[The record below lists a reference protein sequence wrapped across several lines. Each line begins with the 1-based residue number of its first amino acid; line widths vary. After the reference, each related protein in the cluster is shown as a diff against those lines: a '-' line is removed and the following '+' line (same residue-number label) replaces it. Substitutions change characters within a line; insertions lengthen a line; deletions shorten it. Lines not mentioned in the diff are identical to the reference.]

1 MAKDFSATVAAW
13 VLKTE
18 GLIEVV
24 FKQSV
29 QDTIEEMQK
38 PVAKGGNMP
47 VDLGFLRNSLRVT
60 IGTPATGFLERPS
73 GYNLPDKED
82 VSYKLTV
89 AGSELGDT
97 IYAVY
102 LASYAVHQEYGA
114 RGREGRGFRRK
125 AAQNWQRNVNRNVAK
140 VRKQ

>member
-1 MAKDFSATVAAW
+1 MAKEFSATVAAW

-18 GLIEVV
+18 GLMEAV

-29 QDTIEEMQK
+29 QDVIEDMQK

-60 IGTPATGFLERPS
+60 IGQPASGFLERPS
-73 GYNLPDKED
+73 GYNLPDGED
-82 VSYKLTV
+82 ISYQMTIGG
-89 AGSELGDT
+89 AELGDT

-125 AAQNWQRNVNRNVAK
+125 AAQKWQRIVARNVSK
-140 VRKQ
+140 VKKQ